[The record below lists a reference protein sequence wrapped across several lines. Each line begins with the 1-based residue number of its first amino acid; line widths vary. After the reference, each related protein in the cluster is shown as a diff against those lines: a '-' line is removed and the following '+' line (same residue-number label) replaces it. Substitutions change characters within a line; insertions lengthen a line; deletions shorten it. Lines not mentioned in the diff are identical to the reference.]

1 MSEFNDAK
9 AVIDKADAILIS
21 ASNGL
26 SISEGYNIFANN
38 DDFKKH
44 FSAFQDQYGVQ
55 NIIQGAIGKLPA
67 DAH

>member
-44 FSAFQDQYGVQ
+44 FSAFQYGVQ